1 MKKIYEP
8 VFFLIKPLKLSDVL
22 AESIIEGGDIF
33 LGGDTGIGNI
43 GEFDDFN

>member
-8 VFFLIKPLKLSDVL
+8 VFFLIKAPKISDIL
-22 AESIIEGGDIF
+22 IESVIEGGDIF

-43 GEFDDFN
+43 GEFDDLF